1 VHGEL
6 QATTGALREALTSSQ
21 ARGQWGERMAEDVL
35 RAAGFKHGVN
45 YETQRTLDNG
55 ARPDVTF
62 LLPGDLC
69 LHMDV
74 KFPLANYL
82 AMLECDAEADR
93 EACRKAFLRDVR
105 GRVKELSTRGY
116 VDRAAGTVDCVLL
129 FLPNEHVYGYIH
141 EQDATLLDDALRQS
155 VVLCSPSTLFAVL
168 AVIRQSCDTLALQ
181 RTSDEILGLLS
192 GFSDQWTRY
201 TDEVDK
207 LGRQLETVSRTY
219 EQVNGT
225 RRRQLERSSTRSSRS
240 ANSVGWTPWW
250 WTRSVRG
257 SWRCA
262 TTLRATRRPATTT
275 CRCCRPRRPAEW
287 PPGPPGTTPGT
298 RAVTPTCWRAR
309 RHPHRGVGPARGGGG
324 VPVPRRAPPD
334 LELRRGRGRR
344 RAAARTAVWRDART
358 VKANPD
364 SPQWPVRQRALED
377 GKTVYMAVPR
387 LAGRIRSSC
396 STPTTS
402 PTPPR
407 RASSIAG
414 ATASARTVAV
424 DDARAG
430 RPRGHRLRRGREDG
444 VGSARAAGS
453 RTSSSPSPPRPGWS
467 ATGPWSSPPSTRC
480 RCSRRARSR
489 SPTTTSGST

>member
-1 VHGEL
+1 VGDPERERTVTVTAVVSALLAAAVVGLVTALWAARRQSDQAGDLTATLRLELEAQQQRAVELQQRFAQEAAARSQVDLQHAIETLVAVAGERFDARSASGAADLAGKKALIDAELERVGTTLGRITEVVQQLERDRASQLGQVSQQLHSVTRVHGEL

-82 AMLECDAEADR
+82 AMLECDGEADR

-141 EQDATLLDDALRQS
+141 EQDASLLDDALRQS

-207 LGRQLETVSRTY
+207 LGRQLDTVARTF

-225 RRRQLERSSTRSSRS
+225 RRRQLERQLDK
-240 ANSVGWTPWW
+240 VE
-250 WTRSVRG
+250 SVREQRG
-257 SWRCA
+257 VDA
-262 TTLRATRRPATTT
+262 VVVDEE
-275 CRCCRPRRPAEW
+275 RPRLLALRDDTQRDAS
-287 PPGPPGTTPGT
+287 
-298 RAVTPTCWRAR
+298 
-309 RHPHRGVGPARGGGG
+309 GGGAD
-324 VPVPRRAPPD
+324 VP
-334 LELRRGRGRR
+334 
-344 RAAARTAVWRDART
+344 
-358 VKANPD
+358 
-364 SPQWPVRQRALED
+364 AL
-377 GKTVYMAVPR
+377 
-387 LAGRIRSSC
+387 
-396 STPTTS
+396 PT
-402 PTPPR
+402 
-407 RASSIAG
+407 ASSG
-414 ATASARTVAV
+414 
-424 DDARAG
+424 
-430 RPRGHRLRRGREDG
+430 
-444 VGSARAAGS
+444 
-453 RTSSSPSPPRPGWS
+453 
-467 ATGPWSSPPSTRC
+467 
-480 RCSRRARSR
+480 
-489 SPTTTSGST
+489 